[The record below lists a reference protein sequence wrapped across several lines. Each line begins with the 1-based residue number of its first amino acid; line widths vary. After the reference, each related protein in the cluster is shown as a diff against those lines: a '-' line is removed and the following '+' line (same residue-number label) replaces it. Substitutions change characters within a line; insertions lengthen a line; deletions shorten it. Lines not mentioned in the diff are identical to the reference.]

1 MTDIYIREKY
11 ALSPEELHFQAVV
24 TDNKFDQVKKEN
36 QSNCFTFRRMCIIL
50 PALYCVIYYIFF
62 MKKNNQVYTYTDK
75 DYPKVVNFEINENLT
90 FA

>member
-36 QSNCFTFRRMCIIL
+36 
-50 PALYCVIYYIFF
+50 
-62 MKKNNQVYTYTDK
+62 
-75 DYPKVVNFEINENLT
+75 
-90 FA
+90 